1 MRIARFL
8 CRMGAFL
15 ALLAAIMLGT
25 LDSIQSVSAS
35 SVVLTSLGNAWLN
48 LDPEGLTLAEMAA
61 DHYISPDIWRPY
73 IAPLLAQPA
82 FAIFLVVALAFWILG
97 YKKPRLQ
104 DDFQHRTHAA
114 GQAWRQKCS

>member
-8 CRMGAFL
+8 CRVGAFL
-15 ALLAAIMLGT
+15 ALMAAIVLGT

-61 DHYISPDIWRPY
+61 DNYISADIWRPY

-82 FAIFLVVALAFWILG
+82 FAIFLVIALAFWILG
-97 YKKPRLQ
+97 YKKPH
-104 DDFQHRTHAA
+104 FA
-114 GQAWRQKCS
+114 GRFSA